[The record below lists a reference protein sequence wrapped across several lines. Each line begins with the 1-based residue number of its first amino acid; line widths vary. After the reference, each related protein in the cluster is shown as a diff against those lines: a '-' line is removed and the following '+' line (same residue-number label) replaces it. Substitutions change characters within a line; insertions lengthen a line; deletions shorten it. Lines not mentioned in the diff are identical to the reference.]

1 MELLR
6 LTFNCLLSI
15 VEAYEEALVLDG
27 RAVLFLE
34 EFLLVL
40 KVEETF
46 EILEQL
52 ILRASFTHQL

>member
-34 EFLLVL
+34 ELMLVL